1 MSARA
6 AIHACSMVLAH
17 APDLVRHGSKPTRE
31 LAADSD
37 GLLASLSG
45 ALRTYDEAL
54 AYPPNQVLIGNLRP
68 EALWEVERPWW
79 RHPVEPRDEGP
90 FGVIV
95 DQAEL
100 YRRMQEA
107 DRFGL
112 FKLDGAPA
120 GNGALTLHE
129 EGREIGS
136 MAGAHDVDE
145 SLSAAVLLENLA
157 CKATGALAL
166 EHVLRLSGLAPEEI
180 EYVIGSGEEAV
191 GDRYQRGGGN
201 LAKAMAE
208 QAGCVNASGSDV
220 KAFCCAPVHA
230 LVVAGSLVAAG
241 VYPHVVV
248 VAGGS
253 LAKLGMKFAG
263 ALRNGAPVLE
273 DVLAGFAVVVG
284 PPGNGAPEIR
294 LDAVGRHRVG
304 SGSAQQAVLEDLV
317 VEPLERLGQ
326 AHPRRRPLRDRAPRS
341 GDHRA
346 GRGGQRPQPQLQA
359 HRRTRRPPRRARARG
374 AGRLRARPRP
384 ARLLADA
391 RARGLRRPVAS
402 SRAGGA
408 AGRRDRLD
416 HAAREGLALPRAHDG
431 ARRRPINP
439 LGTGKGVDMPVEA
452 TVETYHDLTS
462 DGSVLVDFW
471 GPRCQPCLAMMP
483 TIAKLEEEAGGA
495 VRVVKVNSAENRDIC
510 RELRVFGLPTY
521 VLMQNGEELE
531 RLSGEVSKSD
541 IERAFATLAKGGE
554 AA

>member
-6 AIHACSMVLAH
+6 AIHACSVVLAQ

-45 ALRTYDEAL
+45 ALRTYDDAL

-68 EALWEVERPWW
+68 EALWEIERPWW
-79 RHPVEPRDEGP
+79 RHAVEPRGEGP

-112 FKLDGAPA
+112 FKLDGTVA
-120 GNGALTLHE
+120 GNGGLAITD

-136 MAGAHDVDE
+136 MAGAHDLDE

-166 EHVLRLSGLAPEEI
+166 EHVLRISALAPEEVQ
-180 EYVIGSGEEAV
+180 YVIGSGEEAV

-201 LAKAMAE
+201 LAKAIAE

-220 KAFCCAPVHA
+220 KAFCCGPVHA
-230 LVVAGSLVAAG
+230 LVSAGSLVAAG
-241 VYPHVVV
+241 VFPHVVV

-263 ALRNGAPVLE
+263 ALRHGAPVLE

-284 PPGNGAPEIR
+284 PPGDGAPEIR

-317 VEPLERLGQ
+317 VDPLERLGRRILDVDRYATELHDPEITEPAGAGNVPSRNYKLIGALAVRRGELPREKLDAFER
-326 AHPRRRPLRDRAPRS
+326 AHGLPGFSPTQGHVASAVPWLPHGLSAL
-341 GDHRA
+341 RA
-346 GRGGQRPQPQLQA
+346 G
-359 HRRTRRPPRRARARG
+359 
-374 AGRLRARPRP
+374 
-384 ARLLADA
+384 
-391 RARGLRRPVAS
+391 
-402 SRAGGA
+402 
-408 AGRRDRLD
+408 
-416 HAAREGLALPRAHDG
+416 E
-431 ARRRPINP
+431 I
-439 LGTGKGVDMPVEA
+439 
-452 TVETYHDLTS
+452 
-462 DGSVLVDFW
+462 GSTML
-471 GPRCQPCLAMMP
+471 
-483 TIAKLEEEAGGA
+483 
-495 VRVVKVNSAENRDIC
+495 
-510 RELRVFGLPTY
+510 
-521 VLMQNGEELE
+521 
-531 RLSGEVSKSD
+531 
-541 IERAFATLAKGGE
+541 LAKGSLFLGRMTE
-554 AA
+554 LADGLSIILEPGKE